1 MRGVLFTGGDAPHK
15 NHVAKWVRDASI
27 IVAAD
32 SGYDAA
38 ISFGISPDL
47 VVGDMDSIGN
57 RGDIERLP
65 ASKVRIFPT
74 DKDFTDTELGIDALL
89 NAGVDEVVIVGG
101 GGGRLDHLLGIFALF
116 DRPVHPSVWV
126 SPGAEIYA
134 VDNVW
139 QIDGMLGS
147 TVSFFPAG
155 LDVCTMES
163 RGLKWNLNGLTWRK
177 GSAGISNI
185 ATEDRIEVTMRSGRL
200 IMVHPIEA

>member
-1 MRGVLFTGGDAPHK
+1 MRGVLFTGGDAPRK
-15 NHVAKWVRDASI
+15 NHVEKWVRDVSI

-57 RGDIERLP
+57 REDIELLP

-89 NAGVDEVVIVGG
+89 SAGVDEVVIIGG

-116 DRPVHPSVWV
+116 DRPIHPSVWV

-134 VDNVW
+134 VDNEW
-139 QIDGMLGS
+139 QIAGMKGRI
-147 TVSFFPAG
+147 VSFFPVG
-155 LDVCTMES
+155 MEVCTMES
-163 RGLKWNLNGLTWRK
+163 RGLKWNLNGLSWEK

-185 ATEDRIEVTMRSGRL
+185 ATEDRIVVKMRSGRL